1 MRVHGADEDS
11 RSPESPEPFVHPD
24 DCNCHA
30 CKHKTVYD
38 KQKGKIASEDSVKEG
53 DQLTVVGSNAST
65 AVTGLQSATGLAEGC
80 GLSVAGMMITNIV
93 MHRYM
98 SLRCPDIHMLSY
110 VDNWEMNAET
120 VEEVQQ
126 GMHQLERFCDLW
138 DLQLD
143 QSKTVYWS
151 VNAHDRKTLRQANR
165 TVIRSCR
172 DLGGHRQF
180 TKQKTNST
188 LAIKC
193 DNIKK
198 LWPRLNQCRAPLRHK
213 TKVLRCKAWPRVLHS
228 SPGVHVNP
236 HIFANLRSGAMQGLG
251 LNKSGA
257 SSLIQLSSFQ
267 HMTQNAMP
275 FSLVFAMLEDL
286 FP

>member
-1 MRVHGADEDS
+1 MLSCSAVDP
-11 RSPESPEPFVHPD
+11 RSTMHLIY
-24 DCNCHA
+24 NCA
-30 CKHKTVYD
+30 ILGSKWGCTA
-38 KQKGKIASEDSVKEG
+38 QMKILWKKG

-151 VNAHDRKTLRQANR
+151 VNLLMIVKHSDKQTAQSFEVVEILGATCNSPSRKLTAPWPSN
-165 TVIRSCR
+165 VI
-172 DLGGHRQF
+172 
-180 TKQKTNST
+180 T
-188 LAIKC
+188 
-193 DNIKK
+193 
-198 LWPRLNQCRAPLRHK
+198 
-213 TKVLRCKAWPRVLHS
+213 
-228 SPGVHVNP
+228 
-236 HIFANLRSGAMQGLG
+236 
-251 LNKSGA
+251 
-257 SSLIQLSSFQ
+257 
-267 HMTQNAMP
+267 
-275 FSLVFAMLEDL
+275 
-286 FP
+286 